1 MMRIKT
7 AADRKVKREAKRK
20 AKREVIVRHLN
31 RMHRLDRAK
40 GKLAQPPD
48 PKVDIIQPRPKAEL
62 KQKAEPK
69 TASISKEDRR
79 NMFHH
84 WEDGEWENQLPILP
98 FFDVIGAFFKL
109 FFKSIELSL
118 AVIGVYVGETR
129 REYKKLLH
137 EAEGKTNAELEDDI
151 DKALSNYT
159 LKNWLMFFIHHTF
172 QAFWNMR
179 DFAGDMF
186 LLATIALKRDRRTLI
201 FVLGI
206 CLLIGFGVMYLYD
219 VFFQIVSVYTLI
231 RELFG
236 LH

>member
-1 MMRIKT
+1 MRIKT
-7 AADRKVKREAKRK
+7 AADRKVKRGAKRK
-20 AKREVIVRHLN
+20 AKWEAIVRHLD
-31 RMHRLDRAK
+31 RMHRLDQAK
-40 GKLAQPPD
+40 GKLAQPSD
-48 PKVDIIQPRPKAEL
+48 SKVDIIQHRPKAEL
-62 KQKAEPK
+62 KQKTEPK

-118 AVIGVYVGETR
+118 AVIGVYVGGTR
-129 REYKKLLH
+129 REYKKLLR
-137 EAEGKTNAELEDDI
+137 EAEGKTDAELEDDI
-151 DKALSNYT
+151 DKILSNYT
-159 LKNWLMFFIHHTF
+159 STNWLIFFIRNTVK
-172 QAFWNMR
+172 AFWNMR

-186 LLATIALKRDRRTLI
+186 VLAIIALKRDRRVLI
-201 FVLGI
+201 FVLGV

-219 VFFQIVSVYTLI
+219 VFFEIVSVYTLI